1 MTNNFTITDKAKKK
15 IENLLKKENI
25 NKFFRIEVKGGGCSG
40 YKYHFSTDNKINE
53 DDIIFENILIDKSS
67 FVFVEGSMLD
77 FSEKLIENTF
87 KIINP
92 KATSSCGCGNSFS
105 V

>member
-15 IENLLKKENI
+15 
-25 NKFFRIEVKGGGCSG
+25 
-40 YKYHFSTDNKINE
+40 
-53 DDIIFENILIDKSS
+53 
-67 FVFVEGSMLD
+67 
-77 FSEKLIENTF
+77 IENTF

-92 KATSSCGCGNSFS
+92 KATSSCGCGSSFS

>member
-15 IENLLKKENI
+15 IENLLEKESI

-53 DDIIFENILIDKSS
+53 DDIIYENVLIDKSS
-67 FVFVEGSMLD
+67 FMFVEGSMLD

-92 KATSSCGCGNSFS
+92 KATSSCGCGSSFS

>member
-53 DDIIFENILIDKSS
+53 DDIIFENVLIDKSS
-67 FVFVEGSMLD
+67 FVFVEGSILD

-92 KATSSCGCGNSFS
+92 KATSSCGCGSSFS

>member
-15 IENLLKKENI
+15 IENLLEKENI

-53 DDIIFENILIDKSS
+53 DDVIFENVLIDKSS

-92 KATSSCGCGNSFS
+92 KATSSCGCGSSFS

>member
-53 DDIIFENILIDKSS
+53 DDIIFENVLIDKSS

-92 KATSSCGCGNSFS
+92 KATSSCGCGSSFS

>member
-53 DDIIFENILIDKSS
+53 DDIICENVLIDKSS

-92 KATSSCGCGNSFS
+92 KATSSCGCGSSFS

>member
-15 IENLLKKENI
+15 IENLLEKESI

-53 DDIIFENILIDKSS
+53 DDIIYENVLIDKSS

-92 KATSSCGCGNSFS
+92 KATSSCGCGCSFS

>member
-53 DDIIFENILIDKSS
+53 DDIIFENVLIDKSS

-87 KIINP
+87 KIMNP
-92 KATSSCGCGNSFS
+92 KATSSCGCGSSFS

>member
-1 MTNNFTITDKAKKK
+1 MTTPFPIPDKAKPK
-15 IENLLKKENI
+15 IETLLKNANI

-53 DDIIFENILIDKSS
+53 DDIIFENVLIDKSS

-92 KATSSCGCGNSFS
+92 KATSSCGCGSSFS

>member
-15 IENLLKKENI
+15 IENLLEKESI

-53 DDIIFENILIDKSS
+53 DDIIYENVLIDKSS

-77 FSEKLIENTF
+77 FSEKLIENFYYF
-87 KIINP
+87 K
-92 KATSSCGCGNSFS
+92 K
-105 V
+105 

>member
-1 MTNNFTITDKAKKK
+1 MTYNFTITDKAKKK
-15 IENLLKKENI
+15 IENLLEKESI

-53 DDIIFENILIDKSS
+53 DDIICENVLIDKSS

-92 KATSSCGCGNSFS
+92 KATSSCGCGSSFS

>member
-1 MTNNFTITDKAKKK
+1 MTYNFIITDKAKKK
-15 IENLLKKENI
+15 IENLLEKESI

-53 DDIIFENILIDKSS
+53 DDIICENVLIDKSS

-92 KATSSCGCGNSFS
+92 KATSSCGCGSSFS

>member
-15 IENLLKKENI
+15 IENLLEKESI

-53 DDIIFENILIDKSS
+53 DDIIYENVLIDKSS

-92 KATSSCGCGNSFS
+92 KATSSCGCVRSFS

>member
-1 MTNNFTITDKAKKK
+1 MTYNFTITDKAKKK
-15 IENLLKKENI
+15 IENLLEKESI

-53 DDIIFENILIDKSS
+53 DDIIYENVLIDKSS
-67 FVFVEGSMLD
+67 FVFLEGSILD

-92 KATSSCGCGNSFS
+92 KATSSCGCGSSFS

>member
-15 IENLLKKENI
+15 IENLLEKENI

-53 DDIIFENILIDKSS
+53 DDIIYENVLIDKSS
-67 FVFVEGSMLD
+67 FVFVEGSILD

-87 KIINP
+87 KITNP
-92 KATSSCGCGNSFS
+92 KATSSCGCGSSFS

>member
-53 DDIIFENILIDKSS
+53 DDIIYENVLIDKSS
-67 FVFVEGSMLD
+67 FVFIEGSMLD

-92 KATSSCGCGNSFS
+92 KATSSCGCGSSFS

>member
-15 IENLLKKENI
+15 IENLLEKESI

-53 DDIIFENILIDKSS
+53 DDIIYEKVLIDKSS

-92 KATSSCGCGNSFS
+92 KATSSCGCGSSFS

>member
-1 MTNNFTITDKAKKK
+1 MTYNFTITDKAKKK
-15 IENLLKKENI
+15 IENLLEKESI

-53 DDIIFENILIDKSS
+53 DDIIYENVLIDKSS
-67 FVFVEGSMLD
+67 FVFVEGSILD

-92 KATSSCGCGNSFS
+92 KATSSCGCGSSFS

>member
-1 MTNNFTITDKAKKK
+1 MINNFTITDNAKKK
-15 IENLLKKENI
+15 IENLLANEKF

-40 YKYHFSTDNKINE
+40 YKYHFIMDSKKNH
-53 DDIIFENILIDKSS
+53 DDIIINNVLIDNSS
-67 FVFVEGSMLD
+67 FSFIQGSTLD

-92 KATSSCGCGNSFS
+92 KATSSCGCGSSFS

>member
-15 IENLLKKENI
+15 IENLLEKESI

-53 DDIIFENILIDKSS
+53 DDIIYENVLIDKSS
-67 FVFVEGSMLD
+67 FVFVEGSILD

-92 KATSSCGCGNSFS
+92 KATSSCGCGSSFS

>member
-15 IENLLKKENI
+15 IENLLEKESI

-53 DDIIFENILIDKSS
+53 DDIIYENVLIDKSS
-67 FVFVEGSMLD
+67 FVFIEGSMLD

-92 KATSSCGCGNSFS
+92 KATSSCGCGSSFS

>member
-15 IENLLKKENI
+15 IENLLEKESI

-53 DDIIFENILIDKSS
+53 DDIIFENVLIDKSS

-92 KATSSCGCGNSFS
+92 KATSSCGCGSSFS

>member
-25 NKFFRIEVKGGGCSG
+25 NKFFRVEVKGGGCSG
-40 YKYHFSTDNKINE
+40 YKYHFSTDNKKNV
-53 DDIIFENILIDKSS
+53 DDIIFENVLIDKTS
-67 FVFVEGSMLD
+67 FALIEGSMLD

-92 KATSSCGCGNSFS
+92 KATSSCGCGSSFS
-105 V
+105 L

>member
-40 YKYHFSTDNKINE
+40 YKYHFTTDNKINE
-53 DDIIFENILIDKSS
+53 DDIIFENVLIDKSS

-92 KATSSCGCGNSFS
+92 KATSSCGCGSSFS

>member
-1 MTNNFTITDKAKKK
+1 MTNNFTITDNAKKK
-15 IENLLKKENI
+15 IENLLESENI

-40 YKYHFSTDNKINE
+40 YKYHFLMDSKKNK
-53 DDIIFENILIDKSS
+53 DDIIFNNVLIDKSS
-67 FVFVEGSMLD
+67 FSFIEGSTLD

-92 KATSSCGCGNSFS
+92 KATSSCGCGSSFS

>member
-1 MTNNFTITDKAKKK
+1 MTYNFTITDKAKKK
-15 IENLLKKENI
+15 IENLLEKESI

-53 DDIIFENILIDKSS
+53 DDIIYENVLIDKSS
-67 FVFVEGSMLD
+67 FFFVEGSILD

-92 KATSSCGCGNSFS
+92 KATSSCGCGSSFS

>member
-1 MTNNFTITDKAKKK
+1 MTNNFTITDNAKKK
-15 IENLLKKENI
+15 IENLLESEKN

-40 YKYHFSTDNKINE
+40 YKYHFLMDNNKNQ
-53 DDIIFENILIDKSS
+53 DDILFNNVLIDKSS
-67 FVFVEGSMLD
+67 FSFIEGSTLD

-92 KATSSCGCGNSFS
+92 KATSSCGCGSSFS

>member
-15 IENLLKKENI
+15 IENLLEKESI
-25 NKFFRIEVKGGGCSG
+25 NKFFRIEVNGGGCSG

-53 DDIIFENILIDKSS
+53 DDIIYENVLIDKSS

-92 KATSSCGCGNSFS
+92 KATSSCGCGSSFS

>member
-15 IENLLKKENI
+15 IENLLEKESI

-53 DDIIFENILIDKSS
+53 DDIIYENVLIDKSS
-67 FVFVEGSMLD
+67 FVFIEGSILD

-87 KIINP
+87 KITNP
-92 KATSSCGCGNSFS
+92 KATSSCGCGSSFS

>member
-15 IENLLKKENI
+15 IENLLEKESI

-53 DDIIFENILIDKSS
+53 DDIIYENVLIDKSS
-67 FVFVEGSMLD
+67 FVFLEGSMLD

-87 KIINP
+87 KITNP
-92 KATSSCGCGNSFS
+92 KATSSCGCGSSFS

>member
-1 MTNNFTITDKAKKK
+1 MGFMDNEI
-15 IENLLKKENI
+15 LLPILQRHIKTSKSQLI
-25 NKFFRIEVKGGGCSG
+25 SDT
-40 YKYHFSTDNKINE
+40 TDNKINE
-53 DDIIFENILIDKSS
+53 DDIIFENVLIDKSS

-92 KATSSCGCGNSFS
+92 KATSSCGCGSSFS

>member
-15 IENLLKKENI
+15 IENLLEKESI

-53 DDIIFENILIDKSS
+53 DDIICENVLIDKSS
-67 FVFVEGSMLD
+67 FVFIEGSMLD

-92 KATSSCGCGNSFS
+92 KATSSCGCGSSFS

>member
-15 IENLLKKENI
+15 IENLLEKESI

-53 DDIIFENILIDKSS
+53 DDIIYENVLIDKSS
-67 FVFVEGSMLD
+67 FVFVEGSILD

-87 KIINP
+87 KITNP
-92 KATSSCGCGNSFS
+92 KATSSCGCGSSFS

>member
-25 NKFFRIEVKGGGCSG
+25 NKFFRIEVKSGGCSG

-53 DDIIFENILIDKSS
+53 DDIIFENVLIDKSS

-92 KATSSCGCGNSFS
+92 KATSSCGCGSSFS

>member
-1 MTNNFTITDKAKKK
+1 MTYNFTITDKAKKK
-15 IENLLKKENI
+15 IENLLEKESI

-53 DDIIFENILIDKSS
+53 DDIVYENVLIDKSS

-92 KATSSCGCGNSFS
+92 KATSSCGCGSSFS